1 MDVFL
6 HFLHCQTIFLIL
18 RLDIQTHPIILPEQ
32 VFDVDVILRLRDI
45 FQLIIDI
52 PDQPA

>member
-6 HFLHCQTIFLIL
+6 HFLHSQTIFLIL
-18 RLDIQTHPIILPEQ
+18 RLDIQTHLVILPEQ